1 MLRREV
7 LEPPPSNG
15 VWLWVVALT
24 IGCVASVAYIGTRV
38 MECFGESKTE
48 VARMQA
54 KEAVG
59 AFERWRA
66 HHAGCP
72 RSVDDLRDYTNFDI
86 REDLWGNRYI
96 IVCDLRDAV
105 VLSAGSDGRLGTAD
119 DITSY

>member
-7 LEPPPSNG
+7 LEPPPSNR
-15 VWLWVVALT
+15 VWLWLAALT
-24 IGCVASVAYIGTRV
+24 IGVVASVAYVGTRV
-38 MECFGESKTE
+38 MECFGESKKD
-48 VARMQA
+48 VARMLA
-54 KEAVG
+54 KESVG

-72 RSVDDLRDYTNFDI
+72 RSVADLADYTNFDI
-86 REDLWGNRYI
+86 RHDPWGGRYI